1 LAYRGLENR
10 VLFAREHVFVTTEF
24 TVAEMFR
31 ILTKK
36 RGLDGSEALE
46 LVGSMPVLVVSRDF
60 RDKLDEADGLIGKRD
75 KSDVPWSRPPS
86 RQVFLADARKRR

>member
-1 LAYRGLENR
+1 MEFALNRRPPLLLLADTTVLYSALAYRGLENK

-46 LVGSMPVLVVSRDF
+46 LVGSCPS
-60 RDKLDEADGLIGKRD
+60 
-75 KSDVPWSRPPS
+75 WS
-86 RQVFLADARKRR
+86 